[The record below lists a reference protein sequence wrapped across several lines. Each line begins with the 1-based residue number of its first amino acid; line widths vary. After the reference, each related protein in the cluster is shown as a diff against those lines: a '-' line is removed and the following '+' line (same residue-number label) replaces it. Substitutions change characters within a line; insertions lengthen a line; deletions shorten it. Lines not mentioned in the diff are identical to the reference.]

1 MMMRMTMMMMM
12 MKKMEIFFFPNNNEL
27 VFNIT
32 ELLISSFSIACVL
45 VPYAFNLVT
54 FKLWSNF

>member
-1 MMMRMTMMMMM
+1 MMMMM
-12 MKKMEIFFFPNNNEL
+12 MMKMEIFFFPNNNEL

-32 ELLISSFSIACVL
+32 ELLISSFFIACVL
-45 VPYAFNLVT
+45 VPYAFDLVT

>member
-1 MMMRMTMMMMM
+1 MMMMM
-12 MKKMEIFFFPNNNEL
+12 MMKMEIFFFPNNNEL

-45 VPYAFNLVT
+45 VPYAFDLVT

>member
-12 MKKMEIFFFPNNNEL
+12 KMEIFFFPNNNEL

-32 ELLISSFSIACVL
+32 ELLISSFFIACVL
-45 VPYAFNLVT
+45 VPYAFDLVT